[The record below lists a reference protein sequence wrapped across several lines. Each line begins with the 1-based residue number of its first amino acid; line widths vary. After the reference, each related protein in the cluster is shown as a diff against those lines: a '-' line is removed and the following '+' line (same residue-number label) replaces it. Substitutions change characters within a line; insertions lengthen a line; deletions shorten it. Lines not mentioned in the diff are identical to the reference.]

1 MAKKLMLLGVMIISS
16 LSLFSQNVTPTQEF
30 IKIPVPTVRKIV
42 VDLVKGDSAI
52 AQLEQSNLMVTELEK
67 KTTLQD
73 NLITNYKQIDANNK
87 IIITNL
93 ERKVD
98 VVEKEFK
105 TVAKE
110 LKRQKVK
117 SKITNLAGSAVILTL
132 TFFLITK

>member
-1 MAKKLMLLGVMIISS
+1 MIISS

>member
-1 MAKKLMLLGVMIISS
+1 MVKKLMLLGVMIISS

>member
-1 MAKKLMLLGVMIISS
+1 
-16 LSLFSQNVTPTQEF
+16 
-30 IKIPVPTVRKIV
+30 
-42 VDLVKGDSAI
+42 
-52 AQLEQSNLMVTELEK
+52 MVTELEK

>member
-1 MAKKLMLLGVMIISS
+1 MLLGVMIISS